1 MAEVSND
8 DWTAV
13 TDQASRKRIQNRN
26 AQRTYRKNIKN
37 RIEELERLAT
47 AQQHAPSNFIATS
60 MPQPSPW
67 ISSPQMAHPSAS
79 YTSGAAPQQPPMNF
93 HAPISPLVAY
103 PPTLSATGY
112 MDELNLNL
120 PQVSHAGPARS
131 SKDTSLERRLAMVL
145 ECVKSA
151 GFDDVEQMLSQY
163 YTSDLSKV
171 PPLANAQRLSRKRR
185 LPNLLANVAED
196 MNNWTKWEAQ
206 GCKEEMIRSAE
217 QIFLGEYRETRK
229 SRQLHD
235 YLAEMETTI
244 VQDPDLRGEAVTN
257 VLSDV
262 GGVLKDELPNLWTLI
277 TAICTDHSNEGQEDG
292 ARSALAAIS
301 LLYFSGKV
309 SMVQLRAW
317 VDSCLGSD
325 EAHSH
330 V

>member
-1 MAEVSND
+1 MTQETVA
-8 DWTAV
+8 
-13 TDQASRKRIQNRN
+13 TDQ
-26 AQRTYRKNIKN
+26 
-37 RIEELERLAT
+37 L
-47 AQQHAPSNFIATS
+47 
-60 MPQPSPW
+60 
-67 ISSPQMAHPSAS
+67 
-79 YTSGAAPQQPPMNF
+79 
-93 HAPISPLVAY
+93 
-103 PPTLSATGY
+103 
-112 MDELNLNL
+112 
-120 PQVSHAGPARS
+120 
-131 SKDTSLERRLAMVL
+131 KDTSLEQRLAMVL

-196 MNNWTKWEAQ
+196 MNKWTKWEAQ

-262 GGVLKDELPNLWTLI
+262 GGVLKDEVRLI
-277 TAICTDHSNEGQEDG
+277 PQ
-292 ARSALAAIS
+292 SASIAIS
-301 LLYFSGKV
+301 HYYRSYPIFGPSSLQFVQTIATKGRRMGHDQLSQPFRCCTFQVRSRCCSSERGSTAALVATKHILMFELQRRIKGDRLRNTIRLWCLTFPSWLYQS
-309 SMVQLRAW
+309 
-317 VDSCLGSD
+317 
-325 EAHSH
+325 
-330 V
+330 